1 MQDDRDQSSH
11 HEHMLN
17 AVDNDGGAAVHDKS
31 TTSSSSSTAQ
41 NQPSSLDDIVIS
53 PSMGEEYKLY
63 DVDGST
69 TPINPFRLDNNGH
82 SESYHDKANTEDK
95 MNGSHSLDSEEDLAD
110 ISISSPQSTQQ
121 NAGGNTMEDLENDP
135 PDLTRNPSLSL
146 SAYSGYDSEEDEDGI
161 LGRYGI
167 QVLASTSNAVLG
179 MRSHDDDESVYSA
192 VNTSAEMDD
201 ENDHRLRSNTSDTS
215 FSRSSSSNGGSRNP
229 RRKKKRPRDRIKD
242 AINGMRRAHQD
253 AQRQRSTR
261 RFLAMSEG
269 TQTPHSFTETICL
282 SPWCDFSSGRGMVI
296 MFASALL
303 CILVAVALGGSGH
316 ITGGICTVTI
326 SIVIILVR
334 RFWVAIYWLVW
345 GQFLEKRRRRNM
357 QVYDTLN
364 GENPGGLEIP
374 VQEFES
380 VQDFDDVDGE
390 VEFTGGLEFDNE
402 DEEEA
407 ECTTSADIV

>member
-1 MQDDRDQSSH
+1 
-11 HEHMLN
+11 
-17 AVDNDGGAAVHDKS
+17 
-31 TTSSSSSTAQ
+31 
-41 NQPSSLDDIVIS
+41 
-53 PSMGEEYKLY
+53 
-63 DVDGST
+63 
-69 TPINPFRLDNNGH
+69 
-82 SESYHDKANTEDK
+82 
-95 MNGSHSLDSEEDLAD
+95 
-110 ISISSPQSTQQ
+110 
-121 NAGGNTMEDLENDP
+121 
-135 PDLTRNPSLSL
+135 
-146 SAYSGYDSEEDEDGI
+146 
-161 LGRYGI
+161 
-167 QVLASTSNAVLG
+167 
-179 MRSHDDDESVYSA
+179 
-192 VNTSAEMDD
+192 
-201 ENDHRLRSNTSDTS
+201 
-215 FSRSSSSNGGSRNP
+215 
-229 RRKKKRPRDRIKD
+229 
-242 AINGMRRAHQD
+242 
-253 AQRQRSTR
+253 
-261 RFLAMSEG
+261 
-269 TQTPHSFTETICL
+269 
-282 SPWCDFSSGRGMVI
+282 MVI